1 MTQKSTIYDKTFH
14 RFEAFFFKNPQHD
27 IYTMLDNKYG
37 KQIQIILQ
45 STLTNYTTML
55 AMIISYAYQF
65 KVIISNVKERIFPTK
80 SL

>member
-1 MTQKSTIYDKTFH
+1 
-14 RFEAFFFKNPQHD
+14 
-27 IYTMLDNKYG
+27 MLDNKYG

-55 AMIISYAYQF
+55 AMIIFYAYQF
-65 KVIISNVKERIFPTK
+65 KVIIIFPTK

>member
-1 MTQKSTIYDKTFH
+1 
-14 RFEAFFFKNPQHD
+14 
-27 IYTMLDNKYG
+27 MLDNKYG

-55 AMIISYAYQF
+55 AMIIFYAYQF

-80 SL
+80 RVYRIFSVKGVTFIQTMI

>member
-1 MTQKSTIYDKTFH
+1 
-14 RFEAFFFKNPQHD
+14 
-27 IYTMLDNKYG
+27 MLDNKYG

-55 AMIISYAYQF
+55 AMIIFYAYQS

>member
-1 MTQKSTIYDKTFH
+1 
-14 RFEAFFFKNPQHD
+14 
-27 IYTMLDNKYG
+27 MLDNKYG

-55 AMIISYAYQF
+55 AMIIFYAYQF

-80 SL
+80 RVYRIFNVKGVTFIQTMI